1 MRSFQLSTYPGV
13 VSQALFV
20 LFMAA
25 VVLTGVPDGVVLS
38 TGPSMLSYTEPV
50 RINSPSSV
58 NKQQSCNS
66 HSLALTDGL
75 G

>member
-1 MRSFQLSTYPGV
+1 M

-38 TGPSMLSYTEPV
+38 TGPSMLSYTDPV
-50 RINSPSSV
+50 RINSHSSV
-58 NKQQSCNS
+58 NIEQTAIMQQPLF
-66 HSLALTDGL
+66 SLN
-75 G
+75 